1 MINEVR
7 DHWYWRPGWRVGR
20 SFYTWHITFQ
30 SDPVLAELHAAYQPV
45 VNSLPGLTAVPVQWL
60 HLTMQGIGFA
70 DKLSQE
76 DLDPIVEAAQQR
88 LAAMRPFEVRI
99 GPAVVDVESLQLPVE
114 PVVRMRRLRAQL
126 IAAITDVSGR
136 DSVPTLPELKPHIS
150 LGYWNSAA
158 AAAPLRQRVTALS
171 GGIATTQITHV
182 SLINLNRDH
191 QSYEWTTYATVA
203 LGDLDA
209 LTSSTAREGRR

>member
-88 LAAMRPFEVRI
+88 LAGIRPVEVRI
-99 GPAVVDVESLQLPVE
+99 GPGGGGVGGLQVQGGC
-114 PVVRMRRLRAQL
+114 RRC
-126 IAAITDVSGR
+126 GGG
-136 DSVPTLPELKPHIS
+136 SVACR
-150 LGYWNSAA
+150 G
-158 AAAPLRQRVTALS
+158 
-171 GGIATTQITHV
+171 
-182 SLINLNRDH
+182 
-191 QSYEWTTYATVA
+191 
-203 LGDLDA
+203 
-209 LTSSTAREGRR
+209 SSRSSRSCGCDGCVHS